1 MKLPKMDAI
10 TKKIVSKKIGTKVN
24 NQPKSY
30 ECAELKKIITRDV
43 SDEEFSISNEILVK
57 DSENMLDLNNLLIEH
72 WNVLQKSNFQIEQ
85 KQIEYEI
92 NEDWDF

>member
-1 MKLPKMDAI
+1 M
-10 TKKIVSKKIGTKVN
+10 
-24 NQPKSY
+24 
-30 ECAELKKIITRDV
+30 KKIITRDV

>member
-1 MKLPKMDAI
+1 MPLQ
-10 TKKIVSKKIGTKVN
+10 KKQSV
-24 NQPKSY
+24 KSY

>member
-1 MKLPKMDAI
+1 MCGI
-10 TKKIVSKKIGTKVN
+10 
-24 NQPKSY
+24 
-30 ECAELKKIITRDV
+30 EKIITRDV